1 MNSFESIFKD
11 HLLRLKAEFT
21 LDIATLV
28 YDHTDRFVFMV
39 LSVLVCFLVA
49 VIDVAPQQIP
59 ENTECRK
66 FCWSTVTVCIRG
78 TKLQNCAQSL
88 EGKR

>member
-1 MNSFESIFKD
+1 MNLFDSIFKD
-11 HLLRLKAEFT
+11 HLLRLEAEYT

-49 VIDVAPQQIP
+49 VIDVAPQQNP
-59 ENTECRK
+59 KNTECRK
-66 FCWSTVTVCIRG
+66 FCCSIHPFSVYKGYKAANLCAEPRG
-78 TKLQNCAQSL
+78 
-88 EGKR
+88 